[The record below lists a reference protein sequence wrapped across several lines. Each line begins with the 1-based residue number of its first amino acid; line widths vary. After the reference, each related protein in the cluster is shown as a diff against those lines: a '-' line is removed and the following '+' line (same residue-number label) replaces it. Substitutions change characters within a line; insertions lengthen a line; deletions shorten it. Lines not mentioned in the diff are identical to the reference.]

1 MKTKLRKYIKELL
14 QRPLPFYALSA
25 YYCITA
31 VLCAIPAAFFDAD
44 IGFISISAAAWLI
57 SAVCY
62 SILILRFHHVAVQ
75 AALKTE
81 LVQKIEADT
90 NKNHISRGFSYN
102 YFADVRAELVRKL
115 LVGTFAFSQ
124 EELYEHGIIFPHKYF
139 GVVMTR
145 LDHLKNL
152 DPSEIPLIK
161 YGIINIGHEV
171 FGKYSTAYGVET
183 NEYDI
188 AWIVNY
194 DDPHEVLTSIEQIK
208 LFITDIYH
216 CTSSFGCDFGTE
228 NPDDI
233 SDMYNNSKYALS
245 YRLTRGY
252 NSTIIYK
259 ELVNDEPGCEYP
271 ENTAETIIQDI
282 STSNKMRLRT
292 DIHSF
297 ISSISKA
304 PYTVILTHA
313 NRLLYSVDQM
323 PAKKQE
329 GSVITNHMEV
339 MTRMETLDE
348 IESYIFSRC
357 ESALLAA
364 STIKTDSKKDAI
376 AQIAAD
382 YIDEHFTDPNLSID
396 AIAGAADK
404 SANYTRSIFKQCKGI
419 SISDYIAGR
428 RFDEACRLLSETD
441 MSAQDIG
448 RKVGISSGNYFYTA
462 FKKHTGSTPEQ
473 YRRICRGE
481 EEQ

>member
-1 MKTKLRKYIKELL
+1 
-14 QRPLPFYALSA
+14 
-25 YYCITA
+25 
-31 VLCAIPAAFFDAD
+31 
-44 IGFISISAAAWLI
+44 
-57 SAVCY
+57 
-62 SILILRFHHVAVQ
+62 
-75 AALKTE
+75 
-81 LVQKIEADT
+81 
-90 NKNHISRGFSYN
+90 
-102 YFADVRAELVRKL
+102 
-115 LVGTFAFSQ
+115 
-124 EELYEHGIIFPHKYF
+124 
-139 GVVMTR
+139 
-145 LDHLKNL
+145 
-152 DPSEIPLIK
+152 
-161 YGIINIGHEV
+161 
-171 FGKYSTAYGVET
+171 
-183 NEYDI
+183 
-188 AWIVNY
+188 
-194 DDPHEVLTSIEQIK
+194 
-208 LFITDIYH
+208 
-216 CTSSFGCDFGTE
+216 
-228 NPDDI
+228 
-233 SDMYNNSKYALS
+233 
-245 YRLTRGY
+245 
-252 NSTIIYK
+252 
-259 ELVNDEPGCEYP
+259 
-271 ENTAETIIQDI
+271 
-282 STSNKMRLRT
+282 
-292 DIHSF
+292 
-297 ISSISKA
+297 
-304 PYTVILTHA
+304 
-313 NRLLYSVDQM
+313 M

-339 MTRMETLDE
+339 MTRMETLEE